1 MKKIFLKRMMIFF
14 SGTILL
20 LTSCERTEDEPDITA
35 NNLKGMFVVCEGIF
49 GSANGD
55 ITYYNPE
62 TKQWVKSLYYSVNK
76 VTPGDVVQAFEVL
89 DTLGFLL
96 VNNAQKVVVV
106 NMKDFTKV
114 KTIGGFSYPRSVV
127 RGDEKSVYVSNGNG
141 YSGNYIYKVDLK
153 TLKKTDS
160 LKVTTGPEK
169 LIVAGSKVY
178 ASIAGGWKNDGN
190 TVIEIDPLTFRIFN
204 TFKVASVPIDM
215 ATDKY
220 NNIWVFCKG
229 VATYDANW
237 NATYSDMGISK
248 INTSTKMVTNYPFTT
263 MKASGLNNIA
273 SGRDGSVIYYLN
285 DGLYSMPVTASI
297 LPVAKLVDKLFYGVD
312 VDPVFGYILCL
323 DSDNSEAFVYGGSG
337 VEQYHFET
345 AAFPNS
351 VCFSY

>member
-1 MKKIFLKRMMIFF
+1 MKKILFKRLMMFF
-14 SGTILL
+14 SAIALL
-20 LTSCERTEDEPDITA
+20 LISCERTEEVPELTA

-55 ITYYNPE
+55 ITWYNADS
-62 TKQWVKSLYYSVNK
+62 KQWVKSLYYSVNK
-76 VTPGDVVQAFEVL
+76 VTPGDVVQAFEVV

-114 KTIGGFSYPRSVV
+114 KTIPGFSYPRSVV
-127 RGDEKSVYVSNGNG
+127 RADAVSVYVSNGNG
-141 YSGNYIYKVDLK
+141 YSGNYIYKIDLK

-160 LKVTTGPEK
+160 LQVATGPEK

-190 TVIEIDPLTFRIFN
+190 TVIEIDPVTFRIVN

-215 ATDKY
+215 AADKY
-220 NNIWVFCKG
+220 KNIWVFCKG

-248 INTSTKMVTNYPFTT
+248 INTSTKMVTKYPFTT

-285 DGLYSMPVTASI
+285 DGLYSMSVTATV
-297 LPVAKLVDKLFYGVD
+297 LPTVKLVDKLFYGVD
-312 VDPVFGYILCL
+312 VDPVGGAIVCL
-323 DSDNSEAFVYGGSG
+323 DSDKSQAIVYSGSG
-337 VEQYHFET
+337 VEQNHFET

-351 VCFSY
+351 ICFSY

>member
-1 MKKIFLKRMMIFF
+1 MKKVFVKRLLIFF
-14 SGTILL
+14 SGTVLL
-20 LTSCERTEDEPDITA
+20 LTSCERTEDVPDLTA
-35 NNLKGMFVVCEGIF
+35 NNLKGIFVVCEGIF
-49 GSANGD
+49 GNANGD

-62 TKQWVKSLYYSVNK
+62 TKQLVKSLFNSVNK
-76 VTPGDVVQAFEVL
+76 VTPGDVVQAFEVV

-96 VNNAQKVVVV
+96 VNNSQKVVVV

-114 KTIGGFSYPRSVV
+114 KTIPGFSYPRSVV
-127 RGDEKSVYVSNGNG
+127 KVDDESVYVSNGIG
-141 YSGNYIYKVDLK
+141 YSGNYIYKIDLK
-153 TLKKTDS
+153 TLKITDS

-169 LIVAGSKVY
+169 LIVGGSKVY

-190 TVIEIDPLTFRIFN
+190 TVIEIDPATFRVVN

-215 ATDKY
+215 TADKY

-237 NATYSDMGISK
+237 NASYSGMGISK
-248 INTSTKMVTNYPFTT
+248 INTSTKMVTNYPFST

-285 DGLYSMPVTASI
+285 DGLYSMPVNATV
-297 LPVAKLVDKLFYGVD
+297 LPAVKLVDKLFYGMD
-312 VDPVFGYILCL
+312 VDPVGGTIVCL
-323 DSDNSEAFVYGGSG
+323 DSDNSQAFVYNGGG